1 MSIRWK
7 LYLTIVMAML
17 INLAVNHYAALT
29 YKEATRKA
37 AEIREYTTR
46 IVTGALTSQVH
57 FKKQVQEWKNIL
69 LRGYEPGMLERYQ
82 GLFEHEEAATR
93 QRITALI
100 ELLEEGSAAIETAR
114 SFQAAHH
121 RLGIAYRQALE
132 AFDPRDPASHL
143 EIDRRVRGI
152 NRQPSS
158 LIDEVVA
165 SSLAYKDA
173 KLGQLE
179 EELALTERRILAAL
193 VGLLILTIFSFV
205 LISNYHIA
213 RPIMAATRVARR
225 IAAGDLKGEIPRGGR
240 DEPGQLFESLRSMQK
255 NLRISQKR
263 LKHERKSLARR
274 VKRRTRD
281 LRFANEELARAAKAK
296 DLFLAT
302 MSHELRTPLTTVLGL
317 TEMLKDRLY
326 GPLNDAQ
333 DKSLSTVEES
343 SRHLLTL
350 INDILDVAKVE
361 SGKMELKWDYIPV
374 AQLVEASLRLVRQ
387 PAQKKS
393 LQLES
398 SIDPAISLI
407 HGDSRR
413 LKQVLVNLLGNAV
426 KFTPAGGRIGLDV
439 TLGENRKSV
448 HLSVW
453 DTGIGIEEGHQA
465 RLFEPF
471 VQLDNEPIRR
481 YSGTGLGLTLVNRLA
496 QLHGGAIEVES
507 HPGQGSR
514 FTFSLPW
521 KKARNLPEKVEIRG
535 GTLDNDD
542 TPPENLGR
550 IHILLAEDNVANRG
564 MISEFL
570 RHQGLSVSIALDGPD
585 VIRQATGGNPDIIL
599 MDIQLKELNGFE
611 VTRELRRHP
620 GLAQTPI
627 IALTALAMPG
637 DRERCLEAGMDD
649 YLSKPMGL
657 KELYRRILDFIT
669 DR

>member
-29 YKEATRKA
+29 YKEATRQA

-57 FKKQVQEWKNIL
+57 FKKQVHEWKNIL
-69 LRGYEPGMLERYQ
+69 LRGYEPGMLEQYQ

-93 QRITALI
+93 QRIIALI

-152 NRQPSS
+152 DRQPSS
-158 LIDEVVA
+158 LIDEVIA

-333 DKSLSTVEES
+333 EKSLSTLEES

-448 HLSVW
+448 HLSAW

-471 VQLDNEPIRR
+471 MQLDNEPTRR

-620 GLAQTPI
+620 RLAQTPI

-657 KELYRRILDFIT
+657 KELYRRILDFIM

>member
-1 MSIRWK
+1 
-7 LYLTIVMAML
+7 
-17 INLAVNHYAALT
+17 
-29 YKEATRKA
+29 
-37 AEIREYTTR
+37 
-46 IVTGALTSQVH
+46 
-57 FKKQVQEWKNIL
+57 
-69 LRGYEPGMLERYQ
+69 
-82 GLFEHEEAATR
+82 
-93 QRITALI
+93 
-100 ELLEEGSAAIETAR
+100 
-114 SFQAAHH
+114 
-121 RLGIAYRQALE
+121 
-132 AFDPRDPASHL
+132 
-143 EIDRRVRGI
+143 
-152 NRQPSS
+152 
-158 LIDEVVA
+158 
-165 SSLAYKDA
+165 
-173 KLGQLE
+173 
-179 EELALTERRILAAL
+179 
-193 VGLLILTIFSFV
+193 
-205 LISNYHIA
+205 
-213 RPIMAATRVARR
+213 
-225 IAAGDLKGEIPRGGR
+225 
-240 DEPGQLFESLRSMQK
+240 
-255 NLRISQKR
+255 
-263 LKHERKSLARR
+263 
-274 VKRRTRD
+274 
-281 LRFANEELARAAKAK
+281 
-296 DLFLAT
+296 
-302 MSHELRTPLTTVLGL
+302 PLTTVLGL

-333 DKSLSTVEES
+333 EKSLSTVEES

-471 VQLDNEPIRR
+471 VQLDNEPTRR

-570 RHQGLSVSIALDGPD
+570 RHQGLSVSVALDGPD

-620 GLAQTPI
+620 RLAQTPI

>member
-1 MSIRWK
+1 MSFIKLTDLDLAGKRVLIRADLNVPVK
-7 LYLTIVMAML
+7 EGKVTSDARISASMPTIEHCLKAGARVMVMS
-17 INLAVNHYAALT
+17 H
-29 YKEATRKA
+29 
-37 AEIREYTTR
+37 
-46 IVTGALTSQVH
+46 
-57 FKKQVQEWKNIL
+57 
-69 LRGYEPGMLERYQ
+69 RGRP
-82 GLFEHEEAATR
+82 
-93 QRITALI
+93 
-100 ELLEEGSAAIETAR
+100 EEGVADEENSM
-114 SFQAAHH
+114 QP
-121 RLGIAYRQALE
+121 IAEDMA
-132 AFDPRDPASHL
+132 
-143 EIDRRVRGI
+143 
-152 NRQPSS
+152 
-158 LIDEVVA
+158 
-165 SSLAYKDA
+165 A
-173 KLGQLE
+173 KLGRDVRLIKDYLE
-179 EELALTERRILAAL
+179 NAPE
-193 VGLLILTIFSFV
+193 
-205 LISNYHIA
+205 
-213 RPIMAATRVARR
+213 VAE
-225 IAAGDLKGEIPRGGR
+225 GEVV
-240 DEPGQLFESLRSMQK
+240 LFE
-255 NLRISQKR
+255 N
-263 LKHERKSLARR
+263 
-274 VKRRTRD
+274 V
-281 LRFANEELARAAKAK
+281 RFNAGEKKDNEELARAAKAK

-333 DKSLSTVEES
+333 EKSLSTVEES

-471 VQLDNEPIRR
+471 VQLDNEPTRR

-570 RHQGLSVSIALDGPD
+570 RHQGLSVSVALDGPD

-620 GLAQTPI
+620 RLAQTPI